1 MRTSLLLTGFIS
13 LFGCSSIQ
21 AQCVSYPTL
30 ELGNDTVLCSG
41 ESLTLFVPGFD
52 TYSWSNGVIGNT
64 VTVSTPGTI
73 SVEVMGIGPNLVNN
87 GDFEAGNT
95 GFTSAYSYGSGGAWG
110 LLSSEGQYAISTS
123 PHLVHNNFS
132 VCADHTPSGPGN
144 MLIANGSGTP
154 NTSVWCQTINVTPNT
169 NYLFSAWI
177 SNALNDPN
185 VSNLQFFVNDIQ
197 IGSVFSTTPTACDW
211 QEFNDTWN
219 SGANTTAQLCIR
231 NQNTTTGGNDFCL
244 DDITFREVCVQQDTI
259 TVTYDPLTVD
269 ILSDIQFCENETDNF
284 QATASIPNTQLVW
297 ETGDLGP
304 NYTPTTSGTYTVH
317 AISANGCYV
326 ADSAVATII
335 AMPWSIDTILVG
347 PTSCGTNNGYVSVLT
362 NGTFNDPAIYTWNGP
377 GAGNPNQINASV
389 WTNLGVGW
397 YYLSIESD
405 GCYLYDSAMITPLNP
420 PVAAFTSDVTSGC
433 SPLTVTFTNTSQ
445 NATTNNWTFGN
456 GQTASVGDLSS
467 QTQTYT
473 SSGVAQLIVVQG
485 QCSDT
490 ATIDITVTVC
500 GCTDPTALNYNPNA
514 TVNDGTCIYPI
525 PPNPTVE
532 TYNVFTP
539 DASGDND
546 LFFLTTTNA
555 SKVDLTIINRWGT
568 LMYEA
573 SGDNPAWDGKVN
585 GMDAAEGVY
594 FFKYKVTGISGE
606 ILEGHG
612 FFELIR

>member
-1 MRTSLLLTGFIS
+1 MRTSLLLTGLIS
-13 LFGCSSIQ
+13 FLGYSSIQ

-30 ELGNDTVLCSG
+30 ELGNDTILCSG
-41 ESLTLFVPGFD
+41 QSLTLSVPGFD
-52 TYSWSNGVIGNT
+52 TYSWSNSAIGNT
-64 VTVSTPGTI
+64 VTVSAAGTI

-95 GFTSAYSYGSGGAWG
+95 GFTSAYSYGSGGPWG
-110 LLSSEGQYAISTS
+110 LLSTEGQYAISTS
-123 PHLVHNNFS
+123 PNLVHNNFS

-197 IGSVFSTTPTACDW
+197 IGSVFSTTAIACDW

-231 NQNTTTGGNDFCL
+231 NQNTSTGGNDFCL

-259 TVTYDPLTVD
+259 TVSYDPLTVN
-269 ILSDIQFCENETDNF
+269 IQSDIHFCENETDNF
-284 QATASIPNTQLVW
+284 QATASVPNTQLIW
-297 ETGDLGP
+297 ETGDIGP
-304 NYTPTTSGTYTVH
+304 NYTPTSSGTYTVH

-326 ADSAVATII
+326 ADSADATII

-347 PTSCGTNNGYVSVLT
+347 PTSCGANNGYVSVMT
-362 NGTFNDPAIYTWNGP
+362 AGTFNDPPIYTWSGP
-377 GAGNPNQINASV
+377 GAGSPNQINASV

-397 YYLSIESD
+397 YYLSIESE
-405 GCYLYDSAMITPLNP
+405 GCYLYDSALITPLNP
-420 PVAAFTSDVTSGC
+420 PVAAFTADLTNGC
-433 SPLTVTFTNTSQ
+433 SPLTVTFTNNSQ
-445 NATTNNWTFGN
+445 NAPANNWTFGN
-456 GQTASVGDLSS
+456 GQTANVNDLSS

-473 SSGVAQLIVVQG
+473 SSGTAQLIVVQG

-490 ATIDITVTVC
+490 ATVNITVSIC
-500 GCTDPTALNYNPNA
+500 GCTDPTALNYDPNA
-514 TVNDGTCIYPI
+514 TVSDGTCIYPI

-532 TYNVFTP
+532 VYNVFTP
-539 DASGDND
+539 DGSGDND
-546 LFFLTTTNA
+546 LFFLSTTNA
-555 SKVDLTIINRWGT
+555 ANVDLTIINRWGT

-573 SGDNPAWDGKVN
+573 SGANPAWDGKVN
-585 GMDAAEGVY
+585 GTDAAEGVY
-594 FFKYKVTGISGE
+594 FYKYKVTGISGE
-606 ILEGHG
+606 TLEGHG

>member
-1 MRTSLLLTGFIS
+1 MRTSLLLPLFSCLFVSS
-13 LFGCSSIQ
+13 LLQ

-30 ELGNDTVLCSG
+30 ELGNDTILCSG
-41 ESLTLFVPGFD
+41 QSLTLQVPGFD
-52 TYSWSNGVIGNT
+52 TYNWSNGAVGNT
-64 VTVSTPGTI
+64 VNISTPGTI
-73 SVEVMGIGPNLVNN
+73 SLEVMGIGPNLVVN
-87 GDFEAGNT
+87 GDFEAGNS
-95 GFTSAYSYGSGGAWG
+95 GFTSAYSYGSGGPWG

-123 PHLVHNNFS
+123 PNLVHNNFS
-132 VCADHTPSGPGN
+132 ACSDHTPSGPGN

-197 IGSVFSTTPTACDW
+197 IGNVFATSAIACDW

-231 NQNTTTGGNDFCL
+231 NQNTSTGGNDFCL

-259 TVTYDPLTVD
+259 TISYDPLTVS
-269 ILSDIQFCENETDNF
+269 IQNDIQFCENETGSF
-284 QATASIPNTQLVW
+284 SASASVPNTQLIW

-304 NYTPTTSGTYTVH
+304 SYTPATSGTYTVH

-326 ADSAVATII
+326 SDSAVATII
-335 AMPWSIDTILVG
+335 AMPWDIDAILVG
-347 PTSCGTNNGYVSVLT
+347 PTSCGANDGYVSVMT
-362 NGTFNDPAIYTWNGP
+362 NGTFNDPPIYTWSGP
-377 GAGNPNQINASV
+377 GQGSPNQINASV
-389 WTNLGVGW
+389 WTGRGVGW

-405 GCYLYDSAMITPLNP
+405 GCYLYDSAQITPLNP
-420 PVAAFTSDVTSGC
+420 PVAAFSADVTDGC
-433 SPLTVTFTNTSQ
+433 SPLNVTFTNTSQ
-445 NATTNNWTFGN
+445 NIGTCNWTFGN
-456 GQTASVGDLSS
+456 GQTASLGDLSS

-473 SSGVAQLIVVQG
+473 ASGTAQLIVVQG

-490 ATIDITVTVC
+490 ATVGITVSVC
-500 GCTDPTALNYNPNA
+500 GCTDPSALNYDPNA

-539 DASGDND
+539 DASGEND
-546 LFFLTTTNA
+546 LFFLTTTNT
-555 SKVDLTIINRWGT
+555 SNIDLTIINRWGT

-573 SGDNPAWDGKVN
+573 SGANPAWDGKVN
-585 GMDAAEGVY
+585 GVDAAEGVY
-594 FFKYKVTGISGE
+594 FYKYKVTGISGE
-606 ILEGHG
+606 VLEGHG